1 MTTLVITH
9 AVADYDAWKKIFDEH
24 ASNRQE
30 HGCLSEELFR
40 SPDAAGL
47 IMNVMRYPSRKA
59 AEEFLGDPSLRAAM
73 SRAGVTGD
81 PRIELWD
88 TAQTSTL

>member
-9 AVADYDAWKKIFDEH
+9 AVADYDAWKKVFDEH
-24 ASNRQE
+24 ATSRRE

-40 SPDAAGL
+40 SPDTAGL
-47 IMNVMRYPSRKA
+47 IMNVMRYRSRQA
-59 AEEFLGDPSLRAAM
+59 AEEFLADPSLRVAM

-88 TAQTSTL
+88 TAQTATF